1 MSVLSVITLTV
12 KYNEYIIDMG
22 KNATIPC
29 TNEKSTIWIK
39 ESHMER
45 RQFHGGSDLLLRNV
59 TTRDAGTYTCLI
71 STSSIDASTFLN
83 GSAVMYQN
91 LDDTYVEA
99 MKANVVI
106 RTVPGPVSRLSLR
119 ISTILGVLMWEFKK
133 NMSGGY
139 PLKSFTAEFRRT
151 AYSNESLR
159 KWERLDPI
167 NIAPNV
173 RYMEVYHLSPN
184 TTYEFRIWGNNYL
197 GSGEIVNTI
206 ITTLPEIGDEELI
219 RILLRDVKEFD
230 KNVWTYAVSIVIGAM
245 IILGLSVCFMLLRDC
260 YEEDERSEDEW
271 ETLDLIPNIILNPGF
286 FEPDD
291 PDNPSP
297 PYSRTIIFGEDELSS
312 SDTIKRL

>member
-1 MSVLSVITLTV
+1 MSICGTISSYSLNLLLFTQVLSVITLTV

-39 ESHMER
+39 ENQMEH
-45 RQFHGGSDLLLRNV
+45 RQFHAGSDLRLTNV
-59 TTRDAGTYTCLI
+59 TTQDAGTYTCLI
-71 STSSIDASTFLN
+71 STSSPDASALLN
-83 GSAVMYQN
+83 DSAEIYQN

-99 MKANVVI
+99 MKVNVVV

-139 PLKSFTAEFRRT
+139 PLKSFTAEFRQT
-151 AYSNESLR
+151 VPINEPLHE
-159 KWERLDPI
+159 WERLDPI

-173 RYMEVYHLSPN
+173 RYMEVYHLTPN
-184 TTYEFRIWGNNYL
+184 TTYEFRIWGNNLL
-197 GSGEIVNTI
+197 GAGEIVNTF

-230 KNVWTYAVSIVIGAM
+230 KNVWTYAVSVVMGAM
-245 IILGLSVCFMLLRDC
+245 VILGLSVCFMLLRDC
-260 YEEDERSEDEW
+260 YEEDERSGEKF
-271 ETLDLIPNIILNPGF
+271 LNFISNILVPKIDYKTPI
-286 FEPDD
+286 
-291 PDNPSP
+291 
-297 PYSRTIIFGEDELSS
+297 RTFNAI
-312 SDTIKRL
+312 